1 MDCWKNDNLT
11 IWNFYLTRDAEKL
24 IDCINFQSNRV
35 ISYSLEFHL
44 LRMVRSWSQTLI
56 QRFSGCSSAIFTHPF
71 LLTSRTRQG
80 AVMWFYYH
88 SCSICGC
95 FIVKVYIYFH
105 RTLTVRK
112 HGTFGTLRRNI
123 SCLSSPSRANQKFN
137 STLIFPWYRWFEK
150 RLIFIASIII
160 FMQVCPKSR
169 PLHPS

>member
-1 MDCWKNDNLT
+1 MEFLSDQ
-11 IWNFYLTRDAEKL
+11 DAEKL
-24 IDCINFQSNRV
+24 IDCIN
-35 ISYSLEFHL
+35 FHL

-95 FIVKVYIYFH
+95 FIVKVYIYFGCFFRIKVYIYFGCFFRIKVYIYFH

-137 STLIFPWYRWFEK
+137 STLIFPWYTWK
-150 RLIFIASIII
+150 YT
-160 FMQVCPKSR
+160 
-169 PLHPS
+169 